1 MVTGSQ
7 SAWAQWWDHVSSIGD
22 GYGRSHESQE
32 LEPQV
37 SVKKESLQQLKV
49 RTDLK
54 GGIAVSCGGVL
65 YQDASLRRI
74 QFRRGSDQS
83 RHGGSLSRGG
93 HSISEPTRPWYGAP
107 RGLRAF

>member
-1 MVTGSQ
+1 MTIITKKRLSPNPERTVRMVTAPH

-54 GGIAVSCGGVL
+54 GGSRLAAVACCTKTHHC
-65 YQDASLRRI
+65 AA
-74 QFRRGSDQS
+74 FNF
-83 RHGGSLSRGG
+83 
-93 HSISEPTRPWYGAP
+93 GAAVINP
-107 RGLRAF
+107 ATVVR